1 MMHYCALKRNIN
13 EVGADAHAVTFRRR
27 LVDCKSSDWSDPL
40 LGLQAGNVHNVELG
54 PTVRVPS
61 S

>member
-1 MMHYCALKRNIN
+1 MRM
-13 EVGADAHAVTFRRR
+13 R
-27 LVDCKSSDWSDPL
+27 LHSGGGWWIAKASDWSDPL
-40 LGLQAGNVHNVELG
+40 LGLQAGNVHNVKLG